1 MFQWREVM
9 VKEVALAGW
18 IISNLAIKVVNS
30 EKKNYTSHKI

>member
-18 IISNLAIKVVNS
+18 FILNLTIKVVNS
-30 EKKNYTSHKI
+30 EKKLYQL